1 MGPTESGGVISLSTT
16 ELVEEGTQSG
26 AWRFPLPKTPGGV
39 VRLVA
44 AIAVVGFMIYY
55 VGLSNLGTTLLK
67 VVVAVGIS
75 VVLFVGANL
84 LFNAAYSRW
93 TRFSTICGFAV
104 GFVVFLVLDGN
115 RVLRELP
122 ARPWLW
128 ALIGGAAV
136 GALMFLLSSARYPT
150 LRLPVAAGGFAA
162 VGLLIALGV
171 TSSRQPALDWAKLLV
186 CTGVGIALGVGR
198 RLLSRHR
205 DPERLAQA
213 ALTGGGVGW
222 LVGAW
227 GGATFRAVDEAGEV
241 VAKGGNAAEAIVATV
256 LPLAAI
262 GLAIALRRPPDAV
275 RRREVEERS
284 RSWIFLTPAL
294 AFIAGGLLAP
304 LVQTVI
310 QSFQDARSQ
319 KGVGFDNYYNV
330 ITSKD
335 FFTASRWVWPHFF
348 GSRLFWIG
356 VAIVVVGLLMGIVN
370 GRKVRRTFETTPGST
385 IALLTGFFFL
395 ACLVLGTLRGSIV
408 NNLWWVLT
416 VTLLSTSFGLAVA
429 VLADRAKGENVAK
442 SLIFL
447 PMAISFVGAGVIWT
461 LIYKPRNIKEPQSGL
476 LNAIWFGLGELS
488 NSTVQKW
495 IVFLVAMAIV
505 AGLGYLAWTGVTTQ
519 QYTRTGFSVGI
530 GLLIALL
537 AILLV
542 TRGIG
547 FEIVDDQALQNQLP
561 PIPDFVRDQPFNNM
575 WLMVV
580 MIWIQ
585 TGFAM
590 VIFSS
595 AIKAV
600 PTEFLEAASIDGATT
615 SQTFWRVTLP
625 QLLPTIGVVVT
636 TLIVAVMK
644 VYDIIQVM
652 TGGQSGTQVIAFKMI
667 EQINIPNFGQA
678 ATYATLLFIA
688 ILPVMIYNIMN
699 MRKEA

>member
-1 MGPTESGGVISLSTT
+1 M
-16 ELVEEGTQSG
+16 VEDQTRSRG
-26 AWRFPLPKTPGGV
+26 WRFPLPRSPLGV
-39 VRLVA
+39 IKLIA
-44 AIAVVGFMIYY
+44 ALAVVIFLLYY
-55 VGLSNLGTTLLK
+55 VKPGNVGVTLVK
-67 VVVAVGIS
+67 VVAAVGIS
-75 VVLFVGANL
+75 VALWVGANL
-84 LFNAAYSRW
+84 LFNQAYSRW
-93 TRFSTICGFAV
+93 VQFSTICGFIV

-115 RVLRELP
+115 HILRELP

-128 ALIGGAAV
+128 ALIGGGAV

-150 LRLPVAAGGFAA
+150 LRVPIAVGGFGA

-171 TSSRQPALDWAKLLV
+171 TENRQPGLDWTKLLI
-186 CTGVGIALGVGR
+186 CTGAGLALGVGR
-198 RLLSRHR
+198 RLLSSDR
-205 DPERLAQA
+205 DPQLLLRSAW
-213 ALTGGGVGW
+213 TGGAVGW
-222 LVGAW
+222 LIGAW
-227 GGATFRAVDEAGEV
+227 GGATFRSTDNAGEV
-241 VAKGGNAAEAIVATV
+241 VTSGGNVAEAIVATIV
-256 LPLAAI
+256 PLAAI
-262 GLAIALRRPPDAV
+262 GFAIALRQPPDAV
-275 RRREVEERS
+275 RRRQVEQRS

-294 AFIAGGLLAP
+294 AFIAGGLLVP

-310 QSFQDARSQ
+310 QSFQDAR
-319 KGVGFDNYYNV
+319 GETNVGWDNYYNV
-330 ITSKD
+330 ITSAD
-335 FFTASRWVWPHFF
+335 FFDTSDWNIADLL

-356 VAIVVVGLLMGIVN
+356 AVIVGIGVVIGLVN
-370 GRKVRRTFETTPGST
+370 GRRVRQVFDSTPGTT
-385 IALLTGFFFL
+385 IALIAGFYVL
-395 ACLVLGTLRGSIV
+395 ACLVLGTLRGSLI

-416 VTLLSTSFGLAVA
+416 VTLISTSLGLAVA

-461 LIYKPRNIKEPQSGL
+461 LIYKPRNINEPQSGV

-495 IVFLVAMAIV
+495 IVFVVAMAIV
-505 AGLGYLAWTGVTTQ
+505 AGLLWLAWTGVREQ
-519 QYTRTGFSVGI
+519 RLTRTGFSLGI
-530 GLLIALL
+530 GVILLAL

-547 FEIVDDQALQNQLP
+547 FEIVDDRAVQNRLP
-561 PIPDFVRDQPFNNM
+561 SIPDYVRDQPFNNM

-600 PTEFLEAASIDGATT
+600 PTEFLEAAAIDGATE

-625 QLLPTIGVVVT
+625 QLMPTIAVVTT

-644 VYDIIQVM
+644 VYDVIQVM
-652 TGGQSGTQVIAFKMI
+652 TGGQSGTQVLAFKMI
-667 EQINIPNFGQA
+667 ERINFGDFGQSS
-678 ATYATLLFIA
+678 TYATLLFVA
-688 ILPVMIYNIMN
+688 ILPVMIYNILN
-699 MRKEA
+699 MRRDA